1 MIEEPR
7 GARIQ
12 IELTERQ
19 KEQIRK
25 ATGRQVNWLELRLQ
39 GLPEPAEPP
48 AGEEER
54 RDRQDAC

>member
-1 MIEEPR
+1 MTKETQR
-7 GARIQ
+7 ARMRL
-12 IELTERQ
+12 ELTERQ